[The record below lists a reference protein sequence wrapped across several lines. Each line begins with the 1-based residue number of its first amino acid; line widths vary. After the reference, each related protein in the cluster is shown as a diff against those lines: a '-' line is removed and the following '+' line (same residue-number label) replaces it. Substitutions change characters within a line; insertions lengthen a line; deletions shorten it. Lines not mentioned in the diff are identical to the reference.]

1 MVTGVDDPDIAHEAV
16 LHGAHGYLVKPFSM
30 NELLINVDAALHH
43 RDRHGGSGYGPS
55 AEEHRVA
62 EVRGALIRLDTE
74 AHLADR
80 QAVELLWPLS
90 EAVGRRD
97 LETGGHIRRIGE
109 SSALLAHECGLSE
122 ADTEGI
128 RLAAPMHDVGK
139 VAIPDSVLLK
149 PGPLEEREREL
160 VQRHAEIGHD
170 ILARSTSRVLK
181 LAAEI
186 ALTHHERMDGTGYPH
201 GLAGE
206 DVPIAGRIVAVADV
220 YDALTNNRP
229 YRSALSSDEAVEIM
243 RAERGT
249 HLDPELLD
257 LFLGRLGDVQR
268 IGRAFADHSVAA

>member
-1 MVTGVDDPDIAHEAV
+1 
-16 LHGAHGYLVKPFSM
+16 M
-30 NELLINVDAALHH
+30 NELLINVDSALHH
-43 RDRHGGSGYGPS
+43 HGWHGGSEDGAS
-55 AEEHRVA
+55 AEEQRVA

-74 AHLADR
+74 AHLSNH

-109 SSALLAHECGLSE
+109 SSALLAEECGLSE
-122 ADTEGI
+122 ADVEGI

-139 VAIPDSVLLK
+139 VAVPDSVLLK
-149 PGPLEEREREL
+149 PGPLDEHEREL
-160 VQRHAEIGHD
+160 VERHAEIGHD

-186 ALTHHERMDGTGYPH
+186 ALTHHERIDGTGYPR
-201 GLAGE
+201 GLSGE

-220 YDALTNNRP
+220 YDALTNDRP
-229 YRSALSSDEAVEIM
+229 YRGALSSDQAVEIM

-249 HLDPELLD
+249 HFDPGLLD
-257 LFLGRLGDVQR
+257 LFLERLGDVQR
-268 IGRAFADHSVAA
+268 IGRTFADHSVAA

>member
-1 MVTGVDDPDIAHEAV
+1 MGRFDSPNAEARVLIVDDDARMRRVISRMLSQAGHEFTEAGSVQAAREAMARETFDLVICDVRMPGESGMTLVEEVEHDATGPAVLMVTGVDDPDIAHEAV

-109 SSALLAHECGLSE
+109 SSALLAHE
-122 ADTEGI
+122 
-128 RLAAPMHDVGK
+128 
-139 VAIPDSVLLK
+139 
-149 PGPLEEREREL
+149 
-160 VQRHAEIGHD
+160 
-170 ILARSTSRVLK
+170 
-181 LAAEI
+181 
-186 ALTHHERMDGTGYPH
+186 
-201 GLAGE
+201 
-206 DVPIAGRIVAVADV
+206 
-220 YDALTNNRP
+220 
-229 YRSALSSDEAVEIM
+229 
-243 RAERGT
+243 
-249 HLDPELLD
+249 
-257 LFLGRLGDVQR
+257 
-268 IGRAFADHSVAA
+268 